1 MVCADNGESAY
12 SSLSVQRARAYG
24 TGKRELSTCPSSRRE
39 ETRCPIKT
47 LKCAAT
53 TTAII
58 FVNIVREKKRAP
70 ETHEQKTR
78 RLERNKRYYESH
90 KDEVKFR
97 NALYRCDVPGY
108 SHTGYPMT
116 VLDAAYAALERALIQ
131 RRAWKRRQAP

>member
-1 MVCADNGESAY
+1 MPYKDAQMRRDYNRDYLREY
-12 SSLSVQRARAYG
+12 RAR
-24 TGKRELSTCPSSRRE
+24 
-39 ETRCPIKT
+39 
-47 LKCAAT
+47 
-53 TTAII
+53 
-58 FVNIVREKKRAP
+58 KKRAP

-116 VLDAAYAALERALIQ
+116 VLDAAYAALERALTQ
-131 RRAWKRRQAP
+131 RREWKRRQAS